1 MTLFLLALFIGLVL
15 LTWSSDKFVEGA
27 ARLAHLTNISPLVV
41 GIVIVGF
48 GTSAPELLVSANAA
62 FSGSP
67 GMALGNAIGSNI
79 ANIALILGATAV
91 ITLLPVRKSMMKL
104 EVPALFTA
112 AFLSWWLL
120 ADDFVSRIDGTVLML
135 ALFIALGLLLKMAG
149 KEKDLQVSTEVSEA
163 DIPNM
168 SMGMAI
174 FWTVAGLLLLVLG
187 SRLLVWGGS
196 GIASALG
203 VSDLVIGLT
212 IVAIGTSLPELAA
225 SLASARKGVSE
236 MAVGNIVGSC
246 LFNNLGVIGLAALIH
261 PLATPSEVLMRD
273 LPAMV
278 GLYVLF
284 VIFIFTPPAR
294 NAINRWEGMILLLLF
309 ASYQFMV
316 YQQSIA

>member
-1 MTLFLLALFIGLVL
+1 MTLFLLALLAGLAL

-27 ARLAHLTNISPLVV
+27 ARLAHLTGISPLVV
-41 GIVIVGF
+41 GIIIVGF

-79 ANIALILGATAV
+79 ANIALILGATAL
-91 ITLLPVRKSMMKL
+91 IALLPVRRSMLKL
-104 EVPALFTA
+104 EMPVLFAA

-120 ADDFVSRIDGTVLML
+120 ADDFVSRIDGAILMI
-135 ALFIALGLLLKMAG
+135 ALFFVLGLLLKMAG
-149 KEKDLQVSTEVSEA
+149 KENDLPIAAASTEV
-163 DIPNM
+163 DIPTM
-168 SMGMAI
+168 SMNMAV

-196 GIASALG
+196 GIASAMG

-225 SLASARKGVSE
+225 SVASARKGVSE

-261 PLATPSEVLMRD
+261 PLATPSEVLARD
-273 LPAMV
+273 LPVMV
-278 GLYVLF
+278 GLYVLLI
-284 VIFIFTPPAR
+284 IFMFTPPAR
-294 NAINRWEGMILLLLF
+294 NAINRWEGLILLLLF
-309 ASYQFMV
+309 AGYQLLV
-316 YQQSIA
+316 YQQSVA